1 MKHLL
6 ILALSAAALPALADT
21 VLTDADLVGAWHTK
35 SYGQRIVCHDPSVF
49 MDTINFEKTS
59 PRYYIY
65 GSHLGAGYT
74 SPTSNYQNWTA
85 FGNGE
90 TSNCTL
96 FADLNGNRV
105 NFSSAYNTHAIKK
118 VKNYQGT
125 EVNFGNFNAHDWQY
139 KGDNIQ
145 GNEWAPDVIYNPT
158 MKKWLMYMSI
168 NGDHWA
174 SVIVCMTS
182 DSPQGPWIYQGP
194 VVFSG
199 FQGSYAHNG
208 FDRTQDYKH
217 TDLEIA
223 IGEQSSLP
231 SRYNV
236 SSNWGQY
243 YPNCIDPCVFYDEE
257 GKLWM
262 SYGSWSGGIFIIRL
276 DQTTGLRDYT
286 ITYPLQINGVDSSS
300 QSASKDMTC
309 DPYFGKKIAGG
320 YYVSGEASYIEHIG
334 NYYYLFMSYGGLVA
348 NGGYQIRVFRS
359 DKPDGPY
366 KDCCTAA
373 GQSAIYNSY
382 ILNYGR
388 NIGRCIGVKILAN
401 YQWDTMPTAELAQG
415 HNSAIVDHEGRA
427 LLVYHTRFNNG
438 TEGHQ
443 VRVHQMFAN
452 EDGWLVTAPYEFSGE
467 TVSTSDI
474 AASQLY
480 GADEVAGDYQLITH
494 PYNQDTD
501 NKAYESPATIHLNSD
516 GTVTG
521 QYTGTWQL
529 VDGTS
534 YINIS
539 LKGIRTGNNLI
550 EFKGVLTRQT
560 IDFTDISAL
569 CFTAL
574 SSSNGYV
581 STSNQTRGLQV
592 WGSKADAKAAIK
604 YTLDKVSLSTKV
616 NSDITLPAGKLG
628 ATIEWTSSNPNVLT
642 NEGKIVS
649 NGQTTLTAT
658 IRKDGYVYTKD
669 FAVTVDG
676 EATPTYFPECGAK
689 DFSNGWWQTFS
700 ATYTLKAGSQCN
712 FKFYNYT
719 KGEQNWQNW
728 ALYGCKAFSNGNI
741 TTEYF
746 GVRCDNWDN
755 TTGSNTG
762 CSSNYNWDTF
772 KTDMDGSLVD
782 MTCSLGTNGVF
793 EMKATITTKTGT
805 VYTYTYKK
813 TISARPAQIVLFFV
827 TEAAYIGPDGPN
839 GESLGIEEVQV
850 DSSNRPN
857 HSNLIFAPDGRR
869 LNGFQKGINIV
880 NGKKIIIR

>member
-1 MKHLL
+1 MKYLL

-262 SYGSWSGGIFIIRL
+262 SYGSWSGGIFIIQL
-276 DQTTGLRDYT
+276 DQTTGLRD
-286 ITYPLQINGVDSSS
+286 
-300 QSASKDMTC
+300 
-309 DPYFGKKIAGG
+309 
-320 YYVSGEASYIEHIG
+320 
-334 NYYYLFMSYGGLVA
+334 
-348 NGGYQIRVFRS
+348 
-359 DKPDGPY
+359 
-366 KDCCTAA
+366 
-373 GQSAIYNSY
+373 
-382 ILNYGR
+382 
-388 NIGRCIGVKILAN
+388 
-401 YQWDTMPTAELAQG
+401 
-415 HNSAIVDHEGRA
+415 
-427 LLVYHTRFNNG
+427 
-438 TEGHQ
+438 
-443 VRVHQMFAN
+443 
-452 EDGWLVTAPYEFSGE
+452 
-467 TVSTSDI
+467 
-474 AASQLY
+474 
-480 GADEVAGDYQLITH
+480 
-494 PYNQDTD
+494 
-501 NKAYESPATIHLNSD
+501 
-516 GTVTG
+516 
-521 QYTGTWQL
+521 
-529 VDGTS
+529 
-534 YINIS
+534 
-539 LKGIRTGNNLI
+539 
-550 EFKGVLTRQT
+550 
-560 IDFTDISAL
+560 
-569 CFTAL
+569 
-574 SSSNGYV
+574 
-581 STSNQTRGLQV
+581 
-592 WGSKADAKAAIK
+592 
-604 YTLDKVSLSTKV
+604 
-616 NSDITLPAGKLG
+616 
-628 ATIEWTSSNPNVLT
+628 
-642 NEGKIVS
+642 
-649 NGQTTLTAT
+649 
-658 IRKDGYVYTKD
+658 
-669 FAVTVDG
+669 
-676 EATPTYFPECGAK
+676 
-689 DFSNGWWQTFS
+689 
-700 ATYTLKAGSQCN
+700 
-712 FKFYNYT
+712 
-719 KGEQNWQNW
+719 
-728 ALYGCKAFSNGNI
+728 
-741 TTEYF
+741 
-746 GVRCDNWDN
+746 
-755 TTGSNTG
+755 
-762 CSSNYNWDTF
+762 
-772 KTDMDGSLVD
+772 
-782 MTCSLGTNGVF
+782 
-793 EMKATITTKTGT
+793 
-805 VYTYTYKK
+805 
-813 TISARPAQIVLFFV
+813 
-827 TEAAYIGPDGPN
+827 
-839 GESLGIEEVQV
+839 
-850 DSSNRPN
+850 
-857 HSNLIFAPDGRR
+857 
-869 LNGFQKGINIV
+869 
-880 NGKKIIIR
+880 